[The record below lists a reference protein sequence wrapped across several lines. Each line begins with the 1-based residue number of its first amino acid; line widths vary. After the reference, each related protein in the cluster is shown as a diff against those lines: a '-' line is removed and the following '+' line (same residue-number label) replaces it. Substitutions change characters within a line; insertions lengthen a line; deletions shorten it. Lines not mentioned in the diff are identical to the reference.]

1 MGDIFREIDEE
12 LKQERYAKLWQV
24 YGKYFIGA
32 LVAVV
37 VAMAGYRG
45 WDYYQ
50 TNKRH
55 GESAEFSAAKSLVE
69 KGKKSDAAA
78 LFASMGET
86 SSQGYAVLARFH
98 QGALRADE
106 GDVAG
111 ANAIFNSIAADSS
124 LTGPLRDGAVV
135 LAAMHAMDAPGTDHA
150 ALAVSLDALVKDG
163 GPWRHSASELL
174 GLIALQS
181 GGPAKARE
189 HFKRVAD
196 DLDAPPGLRARAA
209 EVLAVL
215 EE

>member
-24 YGKYFIGA
+24 YGKYFIGT

-55 GESAEFSAAKSLVE
+55 AESAQFDAAKSLVE

-86 SSQGYAVLARFH
+86 SSQGYALLARFH
-98 QGALRADE
+98 QAALRADQ
-106 GDVAG
+106 GDETG
-111 ANAIFNSIAADSS
+111 AISHYNSIAADSS

-135 LAAMHAMDAPGTDHA
+135 LAAMHAIDAPGTDRVSLA
-150 ALAVSLDALVKDG
+150 ANLDALVKDG

-181 GGPAKARE
+181 GDQAKARY
-189 HFKRVAD
+189 HFKRVSD

-215 EE
+215 DQ